1 MDGPGGA
8 SSWSQQS
15 LKALQWFLKI
25 SDVVGRI
32 QVPESATESE
42 DEQVIY

>member
-1 MDGPGGA
+1 MNGPGGA
-8 SSWSQQS
+8 SSWSQQL
-15 LKALQWFLKI
+15 LKALKI